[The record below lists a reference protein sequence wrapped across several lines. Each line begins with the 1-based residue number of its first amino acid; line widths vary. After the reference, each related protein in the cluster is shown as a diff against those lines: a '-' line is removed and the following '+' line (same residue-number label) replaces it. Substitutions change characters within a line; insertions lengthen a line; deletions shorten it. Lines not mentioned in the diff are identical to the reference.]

1 MMPSSSISA
10 DYLQVLLRKLR
21 TLGKLSWYQRR
32 LWLEAWLWLGLAR
45 SLVLAVPFKYI
56 APYLGTHGA
65 ESSLILSEE
74 TATVAGHVSRAVRSA
89 ARNTPWNSNCLAQ
102 AIAAKRMLQHRSI
115 NSTLYLGVK
124 KDDAGNLAAH
134 AWVRCGEFWLTGGRG
149 ELEYTVVST
158 FAEE

>member
-1 MMPSSSISA
+1 MPSGSLISH
-10 DYLQVLLRKLR
+10 YLQVLLRKLR
-21 TLGKLSWYQRR
+21 TLGRLSWYQRR

-45 SLVLAVPFKYI
+45 GLVLAVPFKYI
-56 APYLGTHGA
+56 APHLGTHRG

-74 TATVAGHVSRAVRSA
+74 IATIAGHVGRAVRSA

-102 AIAAKRMLQHRSI
+102 AIAAKQMLQHRGI

-124 KDDAGNLAAH
+124 KDDTGHLAAH